1 MPAEPASLTPASL
14 VQLMLKHRLLLLGPA
29 VAGGVLAA
37 AVALVTPRD
46 WRAEQ
51 GLLIRSD
58 AAGYADQRL
67 GKFTDLSE
75 MKTVQET
82 LLELARS
89 QSVVNAVLGQ
99 VDGYEPSRQDIADFR
114 DKLRL
119 NPPGGAEFGKTEV
132 FYIGMLDPNRD
143 RAIALVESLSGQLDT
158 RLTELREER
167 AGSMVSEVERSVSVA
182 REQLHT
188 HVEKLAAFEQ
198 SVGAD
203 LIELRFLTSP
213 SGGQSELGQK
223 ALAIEAERRQ
233 SVERRRENEA
243 LLAEL
248 EAAVAD
254 PSRILATPDALLTS
268 QPGLRR
274 LKDGLVD
281 AQLTV
286 ARTTGV
292 RTADHPY
299 VLAAQRAQQAV
310 QEQLVQELPA
320 AIAGVKL
327 ELKVAQSH
335 EAELSAQVDDLRN
348 RSAGLASKRSEYA
361 ELVANVEGQTS
372 VLEGTLKQLADAKSH
387 RAGAHS
393 ASLLAPID
401 SVETGVHPVG
411 PGRTTIAGAG
421 GLAGLLLGATLVFV
435 GHAPSNGGPGQTTP
449 LTSPAPAP
457 VTAQNAPAPVAPP
470 RPAPVP
476 ADALWGIESTAAT
489 PRQTA
494 PVVSPWVDSASTA
507 DANVTVGA

>member
-1 MPAEPASLTPASL
+1 MPAEPASLTPARL
-14 VQLMLKHRLLLLGPA
+14 VQLMLQHRKLLLGPA
-29 VAGGVLAA
+29 VAGAVLAA
-37 AVALVTPRD
+37 IVALVTPRD

-89 QSVVNAVLGQ
+89 RSVVTAVLGE
-99 VDGYEPSRQDIADFR
+99 VDGQEPSRQDIADFR

-158 RLTELREER
+158 RLTELREQR
-167 AGSMVSEVERSVSVA
+167 AGSMVAEVERSVAVA
-182 REQLHT
+182 RAQLHT

-223 ALAIEAERRQ
+223 ALAIESERRQ
-233 SVERRRENEA
+233 SVERRRQNEA

-281 AQLTV
+281 AQLAV
-286 ARTTGV
+286 ARTAGV
-292 RTADHPY
+292 RTADHPF
-299 VLAAQRAQQAV
+299 VLAARRAQEAV
-310 QEQLVQELPA
+310 QQELVHELPA

-327 ELKVAQSH
+327 ELQVAQGH
-335 EAELSAQVDDLRN
+335 ETALAAQVQGLRS
-348 RSAGLASKRSEYA
+348 RSANLASKRSEYA

-372 VLEGTLKQLADAKSH
+372 VLEGALKQLADAKSH
-387 RAGAHS
+387 RAGANS
-393 ASLLAPID
+393 ASLLSPID
-401 SVETGVHPVG
+401 RVETGVHPVG
-411 PGRTTIAGAG
+411 PGRTTIAGTG

-435 GHAPSNGGPGQTTP
+435 LKAPSNPAIDEAKPQAAQPTP
-449 LTSPAPAP
+449 SPTPVRAPAPA
-457 VTAQNAPAPVAPP
+457 
-470 RPAPVP
+470 
-476 ADALWGIESTAAT
+476 DAIWGIEATAAAPT
-489 PRQTA
+489 TSTTTA
-494 PVVSPWVDSASTA
+494 ASPWVSASYGATDTNA
-507 DANVTVGA
+507 SVGV